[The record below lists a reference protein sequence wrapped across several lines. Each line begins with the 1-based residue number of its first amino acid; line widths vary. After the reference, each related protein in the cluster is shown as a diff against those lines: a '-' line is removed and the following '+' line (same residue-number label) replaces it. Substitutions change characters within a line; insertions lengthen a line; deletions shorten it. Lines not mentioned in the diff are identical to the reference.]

1 MKPLDILSGIQKV
14 LKRSIAPPRY
24 LGEEE
29 KEIISI
35 VDSWRRATTPAN
47 VTSAFRQAGIYQE
60 KHEGSYVMSADLN
73 YDRAVRGMEHVEA
86 PIPEESIKTEPI
98 KVF

>member
-47 VTSAFRQAGIYQE
+47 VTSAFR
-60 KHEGSYVMSADLN
+60 
-73 YDRAVRGMEHVEA
+73 
-86 PIPEESIKTEPI
+86 
-98 KVF
+98 